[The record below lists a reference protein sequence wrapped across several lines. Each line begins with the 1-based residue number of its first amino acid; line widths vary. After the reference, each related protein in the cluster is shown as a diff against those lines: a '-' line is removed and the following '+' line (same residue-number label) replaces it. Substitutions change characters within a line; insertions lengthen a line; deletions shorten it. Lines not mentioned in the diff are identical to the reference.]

1 MTNERM
7 TNGEQDETP
16 RRWSLAA
23 SRLDAVRSAKP
34 QAATD
39 AIHPNH
45 IVPLRRF
52 LSLLLSFILILQ
64 WGCSGTHQSAQPSTQ
79 LDRTRAQQAEQ
90 SRNFAAD
97 ENEDDE
103 GFAGMVLGALATPFV
118 ALGNAMSQSRGDNPA
133 TAARKMDD
141 LNSPDLRRIGTA
153 EMVTKWD
160 FAKHPPYTTRY
171 KQIAQNDPDYT
182 TRAMAIRALNIAR
195 DASATPIFIAAL
207 NDDHEIIRLEAAKA
221 LANIPDPKAV
231 PALLQLLDGQRES
244 LVDGRLEMVDES
256 KDVRIAAADALKH
269 YHTQDVA
276 RTLVHALNEREF
288 GVAWQ
293 SRHSLIVL
301 TGHDLKY
308 DEAAWLAFLA
318 GPNKPFG

>member
-1 MTNERM
+1 MR
-7 TNGEQDETP
+7 D
-16 RRWSLAA
+16 
-23 SRLDAVRSAKP
+23 
-34 QAATD
+34 
-39 AIHPNH
+39 
-45 IVPLRRF
+45 
-52 LSLLLSFILILQ
+52 
-64 WGCSGTHQSAQPSTQ
+64 
-79 LDRTRAQQAEQ
+79 QQAEQ
-90 SRNFAAD
+90 RRNFEPSD
-97 ENEDDE
+97 EDDDS
-103 GFAGMVLGALATPFV
+103 FAGIALGALAAPFV
-118 ALGNAMSQSRGDNPA
+118 ALGNAMSRSGGDNPA
-133 TAARKMDD
+133 AAARKMDNP
-141 LNSPDLRRIGTA
+141 NSPDLRRTGTA
-153 EMVTKWD
+153 ELVTKWD
-160 FAKHPPYTTRY
+160 FAKHPPYTARY

-231 PALLQLLDGQRES
+231 PVLLQMLEGQRES

-269 YHTQDVA
+269 YRTQDVA
-276 RTLVHALNEREF
+276 RSLAHALNEREF

-301 TGHDLKY
+301 TGRDLKY
-308 DEAAWLAFLA
+308 DEAAWLALLA